1 MTTHYNPARVQRR
14 SHCERNEE
22 TRMYDLLIATFAA
35 LTVFVPTFIGIRART
50 NADSRHAV

>member
-1 MTTHYNPARVQRR
+1 MNPLTTPLRVQRR
-14 SHCERNEE
+14 RLCARNEE

-50 NADSRHAV
+50 NANWRTL